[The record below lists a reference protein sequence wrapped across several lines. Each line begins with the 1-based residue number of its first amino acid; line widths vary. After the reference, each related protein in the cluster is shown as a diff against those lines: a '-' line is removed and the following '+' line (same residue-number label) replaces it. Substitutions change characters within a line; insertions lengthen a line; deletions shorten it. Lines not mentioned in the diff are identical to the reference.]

1 MSYLALAR
9 KWRPTKF
16 KEVVGQAHVLTALE
30 NALSQNRLHHAYLF
44 SGTRGVGKT
53 TIGRLF
59 AKGLNC
65 ETGITA
71 TPCGECAT
79 CKEIDEGRFVD
90 LLEIDAA
97 SRTKVEDTRELLD
110 NVQYKPARGRFKV
123 YLIDEVHMLSRHS
136 FNALLKTLE
145 EPPEYVKFL
154 LATTDP
160 QKLPVTILSRCLQFH
175 LKPIS
180 VDNIHEQ
187 LDHILEQ
194 ENVTSES
201 RALGMI
207 AHAAD
212 GSMRDAL
219 SLTDQAIAL
228 GNGNVVTDTVAHM
241 LGTLDTDQA
250 IHLLEAISSK
260 QPQLAMACIQALAEN
275 GVEWDGLLSQLATQL
290 HRLAMY
296 QALPS
301 TLDKAQPD
309 AERLE
314 LLSKALSPQ
323 DIQLYYQIVLK
334 GRQDLPLSPT
344 ARVGIEMVVLRM
356 LAFRPAEQ
364 TVATAISTE
373 STSPA
378 PAPAAQ
384 NPVQNQVQSVAQPV
398 SQAAPMAAPRQSAQ
412 APAVSQPQVSQQAPV
427 QQPVQQQPPQNQ
439 NQYSDSQ
446 GYADH
451 SGNQGYPEQDYP
463 HSQYD
468 APPAY
473 DERPSYGTEQPNV
486 APVAPSVPPVPSASQ
501 EQPARATSPV
511 SGLRHQLRSQRR
523 GGAATENKGSAPKKA
538 KATPAKT
545 SVLDRVAQQHGGSER
560 VSPASLTASSTE
572 NVTNDNEPYR
582 WKPSKPV
589 VKEVSKELT
598 PTQIKRALEHI
609 KTPEMVDKLL
619 QESVVQDEWSATIQ
633 KLETA
638 KLVEQLALNSVFT
651 KIDTSITLTLRASQ
665 AHLNTDRAQSELLQ
679 SLNTVLGEE
688 CHLSVEIGDGGETP
702 LELRERLYQSK
713 LKDAFTSLENDAN
726 VQFIERRFAAELD
739 RDSVRPI

>member
-65 ETGITA
+65 ETGITS

-194 ENVTSES
+194 ESVTSES

-228 GNGNVVTDTVAHM
+228 GNGNVETDTVAHM

-260 QPQLAMACIQALAEN
+260 QPQVAMACIQGLAEN

-364 TVATAISTE
+364 ISATAISTE

-378 PAPAAQ
+378 PAVQGQAPA
-384 NPVQNQVQSVAQPV
+384 QSVAQPV
-398 SQAAPMAAPRQSAQ
+398 SQP
-412 APAVSQPQVSQQAPV
+412 APV
-427 QQPVQQQPPQNQ
+427 QPPVQQQSVQQQQNPA
-439 NQYSDSQ
+439 QYSDSQ

-473 DERPSYGTEQPNV
+473 DERPSYGTEQAMSPTTQQM
-486 APVAPSVPPVPSASQ
+486 PPQQNQATNQSQPQQASTEPTQQ
-501 EQPARATSPV
+501 EQPARSSSPV

-523 GGAATENKGSAPKKA
+523 SSAAPESKGSTPKKA

-560 VSPASLTASSTE
+560 VSPASLKTSSTE

-609 KTPEMVDKLL
+609 KTPEMVEKLL
-619 QESVVQDEWSATIQ
+619 KESIAQDDWSATIQ

-638 KLVEQLALNSVFT
+638 KLVEQLALNSVFD
-651 KIDTSITLTLRASQ
+651 KNGTSIALTLRASQ

-679 SLNTVLGEE
+679 SLNAVLGEE

-713 LKDAFTSLENDAN
+713 LKDAFSSLENDAN

>member
-65 ETGITA
+65 ETGITS

-194 ENVTSES
+194 EDVTSES

-260 QPQLAMACIQALAEN
+260 QPQQAMACIQSLAEN
-275 GVEWDGLLSQLATQL
+275 GVEWDGLLNQLAAQL
-290 HRLAMY
+290 HRLAMF

-309 AERLE
+309 AEKLE

-334 GRQDLPLSPT
+334 GREDLPLSPT

-364 TVATAISTE
+364 AVATAISTQLA
-373 STSPA
+373 SPA
-378 PAPAAQ
+378 PVPAAQ
-384 NPVQNQVQSVAQPV
+384 AQNVAQSVSQP
-398 SQAAPMAAPRQSAQ
+398 APMAAPRQ
-412 APAVSQPQVSQQAPV
+412 PQMQQQAP
-427 QQPVQQQPPQNQ
+427 QQQAMQPPPVQQTPA
-439 NQYSDSQ
+439 QYSDSQ
-446 GYADH
+446 GYAEH

-473 DERPSYGTEQPNV
+473 DERPSYGAEQPQQQQTNYQNQS
-486 APVAPSVPPVPSASQ
+486 PVQQPSAAPSAPQ
-501 EQPARATSPV
+501 EQPARATSPM

-523 GGAATENKGSAPKKA
+523 GSSATENKGSAPKKA

-560 VSPASLTASSTE
+560 VSPASLSASSTE

-619 QESVVQDEWSATIQ
+619 QESIAQDEWSATIQ

-638 KLVEQLALNSVFT
+638 KLVEQLALNSVFA
-651 KIDTSITLTLRASQ
+651 KNDTSITLTLRASQ

-702 LELRERLYQSK
+702 LELRERLYQGK
-713 LKDAFTSLENDAN
+713 LKDAFTALENDAN

>member
-65 ETGITA
+65 ETGITS

-194 ENVTSES
+194 EDVTSES

-260 QPQLAMACIQALAEN
+260 QPQQAMACIQSLAEN
-275 GVEWDGLLSQLATQL
+275 GVEWDGLLNQLAAQL
-290 HRLAMY
+290 HRLAMF

-309 AERLE
+309 AEKLE

-334 GRQDLPLSPT
+334 GREDLPLSPT

-364 TVATAISTE
+364 AVAKAISTQ
-373 STSPA
+373 SASPA
-378 PAPAAQ
+378 PVPAAQ
-384 NPVQNQVQSVAQPV
+384 AQNVAQSVSQP
-398 SQAAPMAAPRQSAQ
+398 APMAAPRQ
-412 APAVSQPQVSQQAPV
+412 PQMQQQAP
-427 QQPVQQQPPQNQ
+427 QQQAMQQPPVQQTPA
-439 NQYSDSQ
+439 QYSDSQ
-446 GYADH
+446 GYAEH

-473 DERPSYGTEQPNV
+473 DERPSYGAEQPQQQQTNYQNQS
-486 APVAPSVPPVPSASQ
+486 PVQQPSAAPSAPQ

-523 GGAATENKGSAPKKA
+523 GSSATENKGSAPKKA

-560 VSPASLTASSTE
+560 VSPASLSSSSTE

-619 QESVVQDEWSATIQ
+619 QESIAQDEWSATIQ

-638 KLVEQLALNSVFT
+638 KLVEQLALNSVFA
-651 KIDTSITLTLRASQ
+651 KNDTSITLTLRASQ

-702 LELRERLYQSK
+702 LELRERLYQGK
-713 LKDAFTSLENDAN
+713 LKDAFTALENDAN

>member
-65 ETGITA
+65 ETGITS

-275 GVEWDGLLSQLATQL
+275 GVEWDGLLSQLAAQL

-412 APAVSQPQVSQQAPV
+412 APAVSQPQVPQQAPV
-427 QQPVQQQPPQNQ
+427 QQQPVQQQPPQNQ

-486 APVAPSVPPVPSASQ
+486 APVAPSVTSASQ

-619 QESVVQDEWSATIQ
+619 QESIVQDEWSATIQ

-651 KIDTSITLTLRASQ
+651 RIDTSITLTLRASQ

>member
-16 KEVVGQAHVLTALE
+16 NEVVGQAHVLTALE

-65 ETGITA
+65 ETGITS
-71 TPCGECAT
+71 TPCGECST

-187 LDHILEQ
+187 LDTILEQ
-194 ENVTSES
+194 EQVKSEP

-207 AHAAD
+207 SHAAD

-228 GNGNVVTDTVAHM
+228 GNGTIATELVAHM

-250 IHLLEAISSK
+250 IHLLEAISQK
-260 QPQLAMACIQALAEN
+260 QPQVAMDAIQKLAEN
-275 GVEWDGLLSQLATQL
+275 GIEWDGLLSQLATQL

-296 QALPS
+296 QALPAS
-301 TLDKAQPD
+301 LDKAQPD
-309 AERLE
+309 AEKIE
-314 LLSKALSPQ
+314 LLSQALSPQ

-334 GRQDLPLSPT
+334 GRQDLPLSP
-344 ARVGIEMVVLRM
+344 AAKVGVEMVVLRM
-356 LAFRPAEQ
+356 LAFRPATQ
-364 TVATAISTE
+364 VQPSAISTDAAAPI
-373 STSPA
+373 STPEVSAPVQRPA
-378 PAPAAQ
+378 QAQ
-384 NPVQNQVQSVAQPV
+384 STAQPSTAPVQNQRP
-398 SQAAPMAAPRQSAQ
+398 
-412 APAVSQPQVSQQAPV
+412 
-427 QQPVQQQPPQNQ
+427 QQPVQQAQYQQVPQPQHQQPTMAPPSYNEPE
-439 NQYSDSQ
+439 YV
-446 GYADH
+446 
-451 SGNQGYPEQDYP
+451 PEQ
-463 HSQYD
+463 YD
-468 APPAY
+468 SAPMY
-473 DERPSYGTEQPNV
+473 DERPSYALNNPQESYQAQGQQPES
-486 APVAPSVPPVPSASQ
+486 PSNPPSAP
-501 EQPARATSPV
+501 PAAPAVASNPV

-523 GGAATENKGSAPKKA
+523 GGQSNADKGSTGSAPKKA
-538 KATPAKT
+538 KAAPTKS
-545 SVLDRVAQQHGGSER
+545 SVLERVAQQHGSSEW
-560 VSPASLTASSTE
+560 VSPTSQAPKEEAPE
-572 NVTNDNEPYR
+572 NESYR
-582 WKPSKPV
+582 WKPSKPE
-589 VKEVSKELT
+589 VKEKTTKLS
-598 PTQIKRALEHI
+598 PTQIKKALEHI
-609 KTPEMVDKLL
+609 KTPEMVEKLL
-619 QESVVQDEWSATIQ
+619 QESIAQDQWTSTIH

-638 KLVEQLALNSVFT
+638 KLVEQLALNSVF
-651 KIDTSITLTLRASQ
+651 KKDGASISLTLRASQ

-679 SLNTVLGEE
+679 ALNIVLGEE
-688 CHLSVEIGDGGETP
+688 CHLSVDIGEGGETP
-702 LELRERLYQSK
+702 LELRDKLYQEK
-713 LKDAFTSLENDAN
+713 LTHAFSSLENDTN